1 MYLLL
6 VALYTLLFNGPIIVS
21 PNGPLNSITEAISQ
35 AQPGDTIE
43 VHGGVYNEHLAID
56 KPVTLVGVDR
66 PVIDGGGTGIIV
78 DISAPDVTVRGF
90 TVRNSGKVLEKED
103 GGIETRGERTLIED
117 NILEEVLFGI
127 YLNGAP
133 NSTIRNNQV
142 SGYDL
147 APAVRGDLIRLWYSH
162 DSVME
167 GNTVEGGRDA
177 VIWFSKG
184 AHIRNNVIRNG
195 RYGLHFMF
203 DDDNVLT
210 GNYLEGNSVGAYLMN
225 SKNLTVLGNTFAFN
239 RGPSGYGLGL
249 KDMDGIEAHDNR
261 FVGNRVAVYLDN
273 PPAASGVKDR
283 VQRNLFAYNDIG
295 ILFLPLVRNTD
306 FWDNTFWENS
316 EQVAIQG
323 GGELKG
329 NDWEIDGRGNY
340 WSDYAGYDAN
350 GDGIGDL
357 PYRSV
362 SLFENLMGRYPA
374 LRLFQLSPAADA
386 IDLAA
391 RAFPITQPRA
401 KMADLH
407 PLMAPVPLPPGPGV
421 AQPARLPAVLAALAL
436 LGVAAAIL
444 ALGQPR
450 LRQRTTDSS
459 QTTKRQVWA

>member
-21 PNGPLNSITEAISQ
+21 PAGPLTSISEAVAQ

-43 VHGGVYNEHLAID
+43 VRGGVYHEHISID
-56 KPVTLVGVDR
+56 KPLTLVGIDR
-66 PVIDGGGTGIIV
+66 PIIDGDGKGIII
-78 DISAPDVTVRGF
+78 DIDAPDVTVRGF
-90 TVRNSGKVLEKED
+90 HLRNSGKVLEKED
-103 GGIETRGERTLIED
+103 GGIETRGARTLIED
-117 NILEEVLFGI
+117 NILEKVLFGV
-127 YLNGAP
+127 YLNLSP
-133 NSTIRNNQV
+133 NSTIRNNQIT
-142 SGYDL
+142 GYDL
-147 APAVRGDLIRLWYSH
+147 PPALRGDLIRFWYSH
-162 DSVME
+162 DSVLE
-167 GNTVEGGRDA
+167 GNTISHGRDA

-184 AHIRNNVIRNG
+184 AQLRNNIIRQG

-203 DDDNVLT
+203 DDDNVLE

-225 SKNLTVLGNTFAFN
+225 SKNLKVLGNTFAFN

-249 KDMDGIEAHDNR
+249 KDMDGIYAQDNR

-273 PPAASGVKDR
+273 PPAASGVKDQI
-283 VQRNLFAYNDIG
+283 VRNLFAYNDIG
-295 ILFLPLVRNTD
+295 MLFLPLVRNTEL
-306 FWDNTFWENS
+306 WDNTFWENS

-329 NDWEIDGRGNY
+329 NDWEMDGRGNY

-350 GDGIGDL
+350 GDGVGDL
-357 PYRSV
+357 PYRSI

-374 LRLFQLSPAADA
+374 LRLFQQSPASDA

-401 KMADLH
+401 KMADQY

-421 AQPARLPAVLAALAL
+421 PEPARLPAVLVALVLLAIAA
-436 LGVAAAIL
+436 VIL
-444 ALGQPR
+444 AFGQAR
-450 LRQRTTDSS
+450 LRQPSAGRT
-459 QTTKRQVWA
+459 QTTNRQVWA